1 MFSMTWLLADI
12 VSVFITWTDLSLWDV
27 RTGERPWGV
36 WWTVLCIRTESE
48 ALLGVFCNCVNCD
61 MWLSC
66 DYHTNVTGAYQWV
79 RYDDSLYL
87 NFNDF
92 NKLSYLFFPINRYL
106 HKRSEREERRDRK
119 AEKKFKITPVLKH
132 SLTFSIFRSQSVSC
146 SRALIDLSTSWRC
159 SISAV

>member
-27 RTGERPWGV
+27 RTGERPCGV

-119 AEKKFKITPVLKH
+119 AEKKNYSCIE
-132 SLTFSIFRSQSVSC
+132 TFSHLLHIQKPEC
-146 SRALIDLSTSWRC
+146 LLQ
-159 SISAV
+159 

>member
-1 MFSMTWLLADI
+1 MTWLLADI

-27 RTGERPWGV
+27 RTGERPCGV

-48 ALLGVFCNCVNCD
+48 ALLGVFCNCIVTCD
-61 MWLSC
+61 CHVTITQTWRVLTSEWGMMTLFTWTSTTLTSCLISSSLSIDIC
-66 DYHTNVTGAYQWV
+66 TRGV
-79 RYDDSLYL
+79 RE
-87 NFNDF
+87 
-92 NKLSYLFFPINRYL
+92 
-106 HKRSEREERRDRK
+106 KREGTERQR
-119 AEKKFKITPVLKH
+119 KKFKITPVLKH